1 MEEILELIG
10 KEIQPSLQEH
20 GGSLEIVLYEEE
32 KQELQLRLMGQCCSC
47 PHSIDTVENFIKVKL
62 KEKFPKLKKISV
74 NTGVSNEL
82 LEIAKNLLR
91 KEDSIGKL
99 ERDL

>member
-32 KQELQLRLMGQCCSC
+32 KQELQLRMMRQCCSC
-47 PHSIDTVENFIKVKL
+47 PNSIV
-62 KEKFPKLKKISV
+62 
-74 NTGVSNEL
+74 
-82 LEIAKNLLR
+82 
-91 KEDSIGKL
+91 GK
-99 ERDL
+99 D